1 MRSTVIAVP
10 LVLLTCFVI
19 YLAVGYGT
27 DTRRPELAVVALR
40 GARWWERWWL
50 ATGESLVAILL
61 GALLGCLAG
70 QLLVDAASI
79 AWAREV
85 ERSAPAILK
94 RLRPLLGKDT
104 PASLTVREP

>member
-1 MRSTVIAVP
+1 VESILQAMPGALVEMLRAAP
-10 LVLLTCFVI
+10 LSQGKVGFAWRA
-19 YLAVGYGT
+19 AVG
-27 DTRRPELAVVALR
+27 PAVGKVTTVRLEGR
-40 GARWWERWWL
+40 
-50 ATGESLVAILL
+50 
-61 GALLGCLAG
+61 

>member
-1 MRSTVIAVP
+1 MESILQAMPGALVEMLRAAP
-10 LVLLTCFVI
+10 LSQGKVGFAWRA
-19 YLAVGYGT
+19 AVG
-27 DTRRPELAVVALR
+27 PAVGKVTTVRLEGR
-40 GARWWERWWL
+40 
-50 ATGESLVAILL
+50 
-61 GALLGCLAG
+61 